1 MLNKAILD
9 GTKMPNYVDVDY
21 GEEIDLN
28 KILGEIISHYKDKS
42 PQHLEGKC
50 VSKNT
55 IGIKAKALRSI
66 VYCHFFASYPTYELQ
81 SLVID
86 NHAIEDLAKEK
97 HFLRFR
103 VESLEV
109 IETQKVRDD
118 VYGDGHASIKYIDH
132 ECDISGNIIVE
143 QYRWKFIDR
152 LFGHHV

>member
-28 KILGEIISHYKDKS
+28 KILGEIISHYKNKS
-42 PQHLEGKC
+42 PHLEGKC

-55 IGIKAKALRSI
+55 IGLKAKALRSI
-66 VYCHFFASYPTYELQ
+66 IYCPFYAGYPKYELQ

-103 VESLEV
+103 VGSLKFV
-109 IETQKVRDD
+109 ETQKVRDD
-118 VYGDGHASIKYIDH
+118 VFGDGRASIRYIDH